1 MPAVLA
7 AAWCGLVLALAW
19 RRRPPPRRLRALAAP
34 AATELSAAAAAP
46 LWERL
51 AAASAALAGRV
62 LRRPV
67 APAVAGRSG
76 LALAVAALWLPV
88 APPVGLA
95 SGMALWSLPVLRGRR
110 ARRRHEALVRRS
122 LPEVADLFVV
132 AVGAGLTVH
141 LAVAA
146 VARRATGPLADE
158 LRRVVDAVALG
169 RRLAD
174 ALTEVPERVGEAVR
188 PLVAALVAAERYG
201 GPLLDRL
208 VRLADEARADGRRRA
223 EEAARRVPVTLLFPL
238 VFCTLPAFALLTVA
252 PLLAGGLRS
261 LRP

>member
-1 MPAVLA
+1 VTAAGLG
-7 AAWCGLVLALAW
+7 AAWGALVVALAW
-19 RRRPPPRRLRALAAP
+19 RRRPPPRRIRTLASRER
-34 AATELSAAAAAP
+34 AATP
-46 LWERL
+46 LTGRL
-51 AAASAALAGRV
+51 ATATAALAGRLV
-62 LRRPV
+62 RRPV
-67 APAVAGRSG
+67 PPALAGRAGLAVVAG
-76 LALAVAALWLPV
+76 ALWLPL
-88 APPVGLA
+88 APPLGLA
-95 SGMALWSLPVLRGRR
+95 SAVAVWAVPVVRARR
-110 ARRRHEALVRRS
+110 ARRRHEVLVRRS

-132 AVGAGLTVH
+132 AIGAGLTVH

-158 LRRVVDAVALG
+158 LGRVVDEVALG

-174 ALTEVPERVGEAVR
+174 ALAEVPERVGEGVR
-188 PLVAALVAAERYG
+188 PLTAALVAAERYG

-208 VRLADEARADGRRRA
+208 VRLADDARADGRRRA
-223 EEAARRVPVTLLFPL
+223 EEAARRVPVALLFPL

>member
-1 MPAVLA
+1 MA
-7 AAWCGLVLALAW
+7 AALGAAWGALVVVAAW
-19 RRRPPPRRLRALAAP
+19 RRRPPPRRVRALARVDRWSGRPVRADRFG
-34 AATELSAAAAAP
+34 AV
-46 LWERL
+46 L
-51 AAASAALAGRV
+51 ASVAGRV

-67 APAVAGRSG
+67 RQDVAGRVG
-76 LALAVAALWLPV
+76 LAVVLLALSLPV
-88 APPVGLA
+88 APPLGLA
-95 SGMALWSLPVLRGRR
+95 SAVAVGAVPVLRARR
-110 ARRRHEALVRRS
+110 ARRQHEAAVRRS

-132 AVGAGLTVH
+132 AVGAGLTVR
-141 LAVAA
+141 LAVEA
-146 VARRATGPLADE
+146 VARRAAGPVADE
-158 LRRVVDAVALG
+158 LRSAVDELAAG

-174 ALTEVPERVGEAVR
+174 ALDDVPARAGEATR
-188 PLVAALVAAERYG
+188 PLVATLVAAERYG

-208 VRLADEARADGRRRA
+208 ARLADEARADGRRRA

>member
-1 MPAVLA
+1 MA
-7 AAWCGLVLALAW
+7 LALGVAWGALVGATAW
-19 RRRPPPRRLRALAAP
+19 RRRPPPRRVRSLTASPERGAGPSGP
-34 AATELSAAAAAP
+34 AAGVAVALSAV
-46 LWERL
+46 
-51 AAASAALAGRV
+51 AGRV

-67 APAVAGRSG
+67 SPAVAGRAG
-76 LALAVAALWLPV
+76 VAVLALVVWLPV
-88 APPVGLA
+88 APPLGLA
-95 SGMALWSLPVLRGRR
+95 SAVAVLAAPVLRARR
-110 ARRRHEALVRRS
+110 VRRRHEALVRRS
-122 LPEVADLFVV
+122 LPEVADLLVV

-146 VARRATGPLADE
+146 VARRATGPVADE
-158 LRRVVDAVALG
+158 LRRVVDEVALG

-174 ALTEVPERVGEAVR
+174 ALAEVPGRVGEATR
-188 PLVAALVAAERYG
+188 PLIAALVGAERYG

-208 VRLADEARADGRRRA
+208 ARLADEARADGRRRA

>member
-1 MPAVLA
+1 MTALLLGAGWAAVVA
-7 AAWCGLVLALAW
+7 VTAW
-19 RRRPPPRRLRALAAP
+19 RHRPAP
-34 AATELSAAAAAP
+34 GRVRSLSRVVGTGGRP
-46 LWERL
+46 SPVTGGP
-51 AAASAALAGRV
+51 SAALAALASRA

-67 APAVAGRSG
+67 APAVAGRAG
-76 LALAVAALWLPV
+76 AAVLAAALWLPL
-88 APPVGLA
+88 APPMGLA
-95 SGMALWSLPVLRGRR
+95 SAIGVWAVPVVRARS
-110 ARRRHEALVRRS
+110 ARRRHEAAVRRS
-122 LPEVADLFVV
+122 LPEVADLLVV
-132 AVGAGLTVH
+132 AVGAGLTVP

-146 VARRATGPLADE
+146 VARRATAPVAGE
-158 LRRVVDAVALG
+158 LRRAVDEVALG

-174 ALTEVPERVGEAVR
+174 ALAEVPDRVGEPAR

-238 VFCTLPAFALLTVA
+238 VFCVLPAFALLTVA